1 MSDFFKMDFFFVV
14 TTIVVVLAGALLVV
28 ALYYLIRILKSVDHL
43 AQNVSEESDNVR
55 GDIGLLRERVREEGM
70 KVKHLVDFFSGMKS
84 RRQTRRKPKG
94 EE

>member
-1 MSDFFKMDFFFVV
+1 MTDFFKMDLFFVV
-14 TTIVVVLAGALLVV
+14 TTVVVVLAGAFLVV

-55 GDIGLLRERVREEGM
+55 GDISILRARVREEGM
-70 KVKHLVDFFSGMKS
+70 KVKHLVDFFSGMQS